1 MATRS
6 KDFLVVPQTEVIGS
20 KLPSNR
26 EVLGVVLHRLQL
38 KKTTLRDV
46 TLAVTP
52 MVAQFWDMARI
63 PMIRKDNIVTK
74 IEKLH
79 REYELLKKGRYRRSE
94 AQISKEKDFE
104 VLLDNLFD
112 VAHGNA
118 LTMMTNQEDKEF
130 LLAQRE
136 PGRRGRMGGVD
147 SVLAAQ
153 EARRSL
159 RLEKAAAFSA
169 RKQEEAAASSSVAQ
183 LESSPSSSSNTSAVA
198 SDEEYGAVGGASP
211 AKRAKRATKN
221 IVSPALAATLDRTKL
236 TDRSATYVL
245 TEAARSLDQNV
256 EELNINRSSIRRQRL
271 KHRAAMASKIREEFR
286 SGTPLVVH
294 WDGKL
299 MMDLTTK
306 EHVDRLPIIISGIGG
321 AQLLAVAKLGSGT
334 GESMAAAVVSA
345 LETWGVADQ
354 VVGMSFDTTASNT
367 GRRNGACV
375 LIEQKMGKDLLHF
388 ACRHHIL
395 ELVVHAVFVRVL
407 GCSSSPELLLFKR
420 FQTSWESI
428 DREDFG
434 TGIMVEEVAT
444 VLEDVKDEA
453 LRWTLQVLQE
463 REDLRDDYRELVEL
477 VIIFLGGAPP
487 GGIRFRAPGAMHHA
501 RWMSKVLYS
510 FKIWMFR
517 GQFRLT
523 KKEER
528 GLQRMC
534 LFVVRVYAKAW
545 IEASFSAQAPR
556 LDLELIK
563 ALGTYDKIDS
573 EIGDVA
579 LSKLSSHLWYVSEEL
594 VGLSFFDSDVSCET
608 KNAMVTALRR
618 EEIDGEDSAPKRVTL
633 PKKSVR
639 DLHLEDFVSGRTLHF
654 FRKLHLDEAFL
665 DLPPDSW
672 QMDEG
677 FQRSSQIIRN
687 LAVVNDHAERG
698 VALIQEFNGSL
709 TKDEEQLQFLLQV
722 VADHRK
728 AFPDPRKRT
737 LAQTRPQ

>member
-1 MATRS
+1 
-6 KDFLVVPQTEVIGS
+6 
-20 KLPSNR
+20 
-26 EVLGVVLHRLQL
+26 
-38 KKTTLRDV
+38 
-46 TLAVTP
+46 
-52 MVAQFWDMARI
+52 
-63 PMIRKDNIVTK
+63 
-74 IEKLH
+74 
-79 REYELLKKGRYRRSE
+79 
-94 AQISKEKDFE
+94 
-104 VLLDNLFD
+104 
-112 VAHGNA
+112 
-118 LTMMTNQEDKEF
+118 
-130 LLAQRE
+130 
-136 PGRRGRMGGVD
+136 
-147 SVLAAQ
+147 
-153 EARRSL
+153 
-159 RLEKAAAFSA
+159 
-169 RKQEEAAASSSVAQ
+169 
-183 LESSPSSSSNTSAVA
+183 
-198 SDEEYGAVGGASP
+198 
-211 AKRAKRATKN
+211 
-221 IVSPALAATLDRTKL
+221 
-236 TDRSATYVL
+236 
-245 TEAARSLDQNV
+245 
-256 EELNINRSSIRRQRL
+256 
-271 KHRAAMASKIREEFR
+271 MASKIREEFR

-299 MMDLTTK
+299 VMDLTTK

-375 LIEQKMGKDLLHF
+375 LIEQKMGKDLL
-388 ACRHHIL
+388 L
-395 ELVVHAVFVRVL
+395 SPVVTISWSWWYMR
-407 GCSSSPELLLFKR
+407 CSSVFLGVPHRPSICSSKR

-463 REDLRDDYRELVEL
+463 REDLRDDYRELVKL

-487 GGIRFRAPGAMHHA
+487 GGIRFLAPGAMHQA

-528 GLQRMC
+528 GLQRLC

-545 IEASFSAQAPR
+545 IEASFSRFKPLDSTSNSSRPSAPTTR
-556 LDLELIK
+556 STLR
-563 ALGTYDKIDS
+563 S
-573 EIGDVA
+573 EDVA

-618 EEIDGEDSAPKRVTL
+618 EEFDGEDTAPKRVTL

-677 FQRSSQIIRN
+677 FQRSSQIVRN

-737 LAQTRPQ
+737 LAHTRPQ